1 MDNAQKAIL
10 IKRIHLQFS
19 KGGLGITPSEAIVE
33 AAFVGSLSLSFKYMC
48 SIIPNLK
55 TAWEASDSRSYVLFT
70 RSLQSARDI
79 CPQLQALTLDSMAT
93 TQYHHIQR
101 LIMMSR

>member
-1 MDNAQKAIL
+1 MPGIMDNVLKAIL

-48 SIIPNLK
+48 STIPN
-55 TAWEASDSRSYVLFT
+55 AWEASDSRSYLLFT
-70 RSLQSARDI
+70 RSLQSAQTI
-79 CPQLQALTLDSMAT
+79 CLSLKLCSMFNDAFK
-93 TQYHHIQR
+93 
-101 LIMMSR
+101 